1 MNFYRKHIPEEQEI
15 LQVLHQHWIVVFDRF
30 ILWLSFG
37 AFIPAFLYYQSERL
51 REIIPFYVMEIFLFL
66 VFTKILYEL
75 YNWYYDAWV
84 ITDTAI
90 YDIEWSLLKTNV
102 ESVHFESIEWVE
114 VEKHR
119 IWDSILNKGDIVIH
133 KFWDDEI
140 ALHNVFAP
148 YAGANLIESLISHE
162 EPEEEV
168 DRFDMIMDT
177 LSWVV
182 KEYLERNGTADIAHP
197 WFTHEKQQALDQDE
211 NEIDDYTL
219 DLRNETSR

>member
-1 MNFYRKHIPEEQEI
+1 MNFYQKHIPEEQEI

-37 AFIPAFLYYQSERL
+37 ALIPSFLYYQSERL
-51 REIIPFYVMEIFLFL
+51 RELIPFFIVEMFLFL
-66 VFTKILYEL
+66 VFSKILYEL

-90 YDIEWSLLKTNV
+90 FDIEWSLLKTNV
-102 ESVHFESIEWVE
+102 ESVHFESIEGVE

-119 IWDSILNKGDIVIH
+119 IWDAILNKGDIIIH

-140 ALHNVFAP
+140 AMYNVFAP
-148 YAGANLIESLISHE
+148 YAGANIIENWLSHE

-182 KEYLERNGTADIAHP
+182 KEYLERNGNTEAIHHLWSP
-197 WFTHEKQQALDQDE
+197 DE
-211 NEIDDYTL
+211 NEEITQNQSEIDDYTL
-219 DLRNETSR
+219 DLRHETHR